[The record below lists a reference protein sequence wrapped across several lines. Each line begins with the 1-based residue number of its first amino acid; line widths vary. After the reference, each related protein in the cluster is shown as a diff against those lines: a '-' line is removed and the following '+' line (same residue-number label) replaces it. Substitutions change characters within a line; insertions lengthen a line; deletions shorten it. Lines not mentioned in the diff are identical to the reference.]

1 MCGGGLLI
9 TARGMIWFT
18 VTLFACMTLLAAIVL
33 PKWLIGPEQIP
44 IENVDGNFTIYRQ
57 PSVGIYNRCKRMG
70 HAEYNCGNFDLY
82 GLATDPSIFPVPW
95 KFTMTLMCVGTILL
109 SMTLLGTLTTFF
121 RVRTFCG
128 RSVFKLMGIFQG
140 VAAMMVLCGFLIY
153 PLGWS
158 EPRVK
163 TLCGLDAEAYFP
175 SDCRLGEALYFG
187 AAGVMLSFA
196 SAVASSK
203 AESAY
208 YSVKAQQRIEEGHV
222 LVCVP

>member
-1 MCGGGLLI
+1 MCGKLLI
-9 TARGMIWFT
+9 TARGVTWFLTT
-18 VTLFACMTLLAAIVL
+18 VLACMTLLAAIVL
-33 PKWLIGPEQIP
+33 PTWLIGPELIP
-44 IENVDGNFTIYRQ
+44 IENGDGNFTIYRQ

-70 HAEYNCGNFDLY
+70 GGEYNCGNFDLY

-109 SMTLLGTLTTFF
+109 AMTLVCTLTTCF
-121 RVRTFCG
+121 RVHTFCG
-128 RSVFKLMGIFQG
+128 RSVYKLIGIFQG
-140 VAAMMVLCGFLIY
+140 VAAMMVLCGFIIY

-163 TLCGLDAEAYFP
+163 SLCGLDAEAYYP
-175 SDCRLGEALYFG
+175 SDCNLGEALYLG
-187 AAGVMLSFA
+187 ATGVMLAFF
-196 SAVASSK
+196 SAIGSAR

-208 YSVKAQQRIEEGHV
+208 YSVKAQQRMEEGQV